1 MTFKFQVL
9 LPNVNDHNKSM
20 SIITPYL
27 AFNNEKVSWES
38 NLQSKAKCFD
48 PYYFFDQFQSNCSTR
63 FFANRKLFIF
73 CSKLLMH
80 FFLSNF
86 FFLFSFSWVCQRRF
100 NDGWFWELNLL
111 QLVDGNDSSL
121 SWIKNIQIIELT
133 KLATAKFKISVLGH
147 CHQNCLIF
155 FIV

>member
-1 MTFKFQVL
+1 MIHFQTLITFKFQVL
-9 LPNVNDHNKSM
+9 LLNVNDHNKST

-27 AFNNEKVSWES
+27 AFNNKKVSWES

-86 FFLFSFSWVCQRRF
+86 FFFFRF
-100 NDGWFWELNLL
+100 LEFVKEDLTMDDFGNWICCNWWMEMIAHLAGSKTSRSLNRKSLL
-111 QLVDGNDSSL
+111 RPNSRLV
-121 SWIKNIQIIELT
+121 
-133 KLATAKFKISVLGH
+133 F
-147 CHQNCLIF
+147 
-155 FIV
+155 